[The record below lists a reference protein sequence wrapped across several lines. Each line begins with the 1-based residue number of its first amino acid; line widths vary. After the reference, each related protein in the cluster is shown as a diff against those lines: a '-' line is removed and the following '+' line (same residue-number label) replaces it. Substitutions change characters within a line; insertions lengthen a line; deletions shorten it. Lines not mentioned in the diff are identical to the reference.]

1 MLWYI
6 PQDLIDDYSTLVP
19 TNDLLF
25 DGTNVANDVS
35 RSMSLYIASLGHS
48 ELLSSLMVQCHRGGG
63 PLTGL
68 TKRIILERLTYNVQ
82 ISFNWLSTVTAPEI
96 VKEMKN

>member
-6 PQDLIDDYSTLVP
+6 PQDLIDDYSILVP
-19 TNDLLF
+19 TNDLLS

-35 RSMSLYIASLGHS
+35 DLCLYIASLGHS

-68 TKRIILERLTYNVQ
+68 TKRIILERLTDNVH